1 MTTAAPTTTDTV
13 APARARLAGRTK
25 RPTLGGI
32 ALVGVM
38 LVVAGAVLFPIG
50 YAILGGFKT
59 NGQIAANPGAI
70 MPDPWI
76 VTNYTDVLVGE
87 NAATFWRQML
97 NSLIVA
103 AVAVSLT
110 VALASAAAFVFAR
123 MVFKGRESLYL
134 LFVFGL
140 LFPSAVA
147 ILPLYILVRD
157 LGLSGNLLG
166 VALPQAA
173 FALPL
178 TIVVLRPFFRSIPA
192 ELEDAARIDGCGPFG
207 FFWRVLLPL
216 ARPAIATV
224 SVLAIV
230 GTWNAFFLPLVILN
244 GADQWTLPLGVM
256 NFSTEYSSDMARVL
270 AYTVI
275 AVVPAVIFY
284 AVAERHI
291 VSGLTG
297 GSVKG

>member
-1 MTTAAPTTTDTV
+1 MTTV
-13 APARARLAGRTK
+13 SRTK
-25 RPTLGGI
+25 ASSAAGSI
-32 ALVGVM
+32 ARRRTVFARRDLVTVVGYVV
-38 LVVAGAVLFPIG
+38 LVIVASAILVPIVYAV
-50 YAILGGFKT
+50 LGGFKT
-59 NGQIAANPGAI
+59 NGQLAGNPVAI
-70 MPDPWI
+70 LPSPW
-76 VTNYTDVLVGE
+76 VFTNYTDVIFGA
-87 NAATFWRQML
+87 NSGAFWREAA

-103 AVAVSLT
+103 AVAVT
-110 VALASAAAFVFAR
+110 VTVGLASLAAFVFAR
-123 MVFKGRESLYL
+123 IAFRGREALYT

-147 ILPLYILVRD
+147 ILPLYILVRG

-178 TIVVLRPFFRSIPA
+178 TIIILRPFFRSIPA
-192 ELEDAARIDGCGPFG
+192 ELEDAARIDGCGSFG

-216 ARPAIATV
+216 ARPALATV

-230 GTWNAFFLPLVILN
+230 TTWNAFLLPLILLN

-256 NFSTEYSSDMARVL
+256 NFSTQYSSDQARVL
-270 AYTVI
+270 AFTVVAI
-275 AVVPAVIFY
+275 IPAIIFY
-284 AVAERHI
+284 AIAERHI